1 MRGEN
6 PLTIHEVSAALTSS
20 DSRSDWASQ
29 SAAATAA
36 AKHAENY
43 NIKS

>member
-6 PLTIHEVSAALTSS
+6 PLTILEISAALTPSES
-20 DSRSDWASQ
+20 QNDWASE
-29 SAAATAA
+29 SVA
-36 AKHAENY
+36 AKQAENY